1 MIPVASTLTETN
13 SLPGEEIPF
22 SIGNTVW
29 VMKNLAKLYSDST
42 TAPIREISTNAMDS
56 HIMAGRADVPI
67 EVTLPTIMDPYF
79 TVQDFGLGL
88 SEEEVTGT
96 YTRFGDST
104 KRDTNDVN
112 GMYGF
117 GSKAPIAYTNQFT
130 VQAVKDG
137 VELHA
142 VISRRPDYSMVLKVV
157 HKRPTT
163 ASNGVKIII
172 PVHNRDEFRQKAK
185 DFYRFWRP
193 GTVLV
198 DGKQPE
204 QAVGDKIDDN
214 LYFSP
219 NPGVSYVVMGNV
231 GYRIHNPEA
240 LFRNSKMNNVSFVA
254 YVEGGAVEHT
264 PSREDLE
271 YTDHTKATLYKVI
284 EDFEAKM
291 LVESRKQI
299 ENAPNHLEAWKLWYS
314 WSKNIGANLFKDMEY
329 KGDKLVHQFNF
340 GGDVYARDEK
350 HRAIKYRVPGNGWNP
365 RYNTE
370 RIWNYDVAASNGT
383 LFVTEFDM
391 DVSSDH
397 KRKVRTYFEHKG
409 LRINTVV
416 FIKDAF
422 TNPWVPKDNIVTW
435 EDLKAELP
443 KAVRAPLDPNRPK
456 RPKGLFDYYTKSG
469 KFYEKEIPAN
479 ADLFYI
485 TAADAKTY
493 SVSDAL
499 INIKADNEVTVV
511 VLSVNRVEKFKRDY
525 FGTREFVAWAQAK
538 VVKDTETLLDA
549 RSKEALSLS
558 NITINWLGRLD
569 VTKINDPAWS
579 YAKELSNHRTY
590 TDEYTRNLTLANN
603 LGMRYDVVEYK
614 RRNDNNSL
622 IDAYPLLNTISYGY
636 GTTKELNEEIITY
649 INAKFNELAKKGK
662 P

>member
-42 TAPIREISTNAMDS
+42 SAPIREISTNAMDS

-67 EVTLPTIMDPYF
+67 EVTLPTLYDPYF

-88 SEEEVTGT
+88 SEDEVTGI

-104 KRDTNDVN
+104 KRGSNDVN

-130 VQAVKDG
+130 VESVKDG

-157 HKRPTT
+157 HKRPTD
-163 ASNGVKIII
+163 AHNGVKITI

-198 DGKQPE
+198 DGIEPQ

-214 LYFSP
+214 LYFSS
-219 NPGVSYVVMGNV
+219 NPGISYVVMGSV

-240 LFRNSKMNNVSFVA
+240 LFRNSRMNNVSFVA
-254 YVEGGAVEHT
+254 YVDGGAVEHT

-271 YTDHTKATLYKVI
+271 YTEHTKATLYKVI
-284 EDFEAKM
+284 EDFESKM
-291 LVESRKQI
+291 LVESKKQI
-299 ENAPNHLEAWKLWYS
+299 ENAPNHLEAWKLWNS
-314 WSKNIGANLFKDMEY
+314 WSKNIGFDLFKDMEY
-329 KGDKLVHQFNF
+329 KGDKLVHQFYF
-340 GGDVYARDEK
+340 GTDYTKAT
-350 HRAIKYRVPGNGWNP
+350 KYLVPGAGYNP
-365 RYNTE
+365 RYNTD
-370 RIWNYDVAASNGT
+370 RVHSYNVSNSRVT

-391 DVSSDH
+391 DLSSDH

-409 LRINTVV
+409 LDINTVM
-416 FIKDAF
+416 FIKATF
-422 TNPWVPKDNIVTW
+422 TNPWVPDENIISW
-435 EDLKAELP
+435 EDLKANLP
-443 KAVRAPLDPNRPK
+443 KAVRTPPDPNRYR
-456 RPKGLFDYYTKSG
+456 RPKGLFDYYTNKG
-469 KFYEKEIPAN
+469 KVLEKEIPVN

-493 SVSDAL
+493 EIEKALVSL
-499 INIKADNEVTVV
+499 NADDEVTVV

-525 FGTREFVAWAQAK
+525 FGARDFVTWAKTK
-538 VVKDTETLLDA
+538 VVIDTETLLTDE
-549 RSKEALSLS
+549 SKAALR
-558 NITINWLGRLD
+558 LGRQTRDWVDRLD
-569 VTKINDPAWS
+569 ISKIDDPAWHQ
-579 YAKELSNHRTY
+579 AKELMSHRTY
-590 TDEYTRNLTLANN
+590 TKEYTMNLTLANAV
-603 LGMRYDVVEYK
+603 GMRYSIKEYEFE
-614 RRNDNNSL
+614 NDDNSL
-622 IDAYPLLNTISYGY
+622 VEAYSLLNSISYGWNPRN
-636 GTTKELNEEIITY
+636 GLKEEIIAY

-662 P
+662 S